1 MPNSPPPVPSG
12 RLVVITAEV
21 RERLTDIC
29 STMPRPLF
37 ELMVQRIARVQ
48 LAFEGL
54 PLKPLLLW

>member
-1 MPNSPPPVPSG
+1 MPNSHPPVPSA
-12 RLVVITAEV
+12 RLLLVTAEV

-29 STMPRPLF
+29 TTMPGPLF

-48 LAFEGL
+48 LAFECL